1 MTYIQA
7 LKARKALTCG
17 LNVLAHVNPFYLMD
31 RALHVAGYS
40 NSDGGKV
47 IHEIGKASD
56 HKIAVMIDAVQ
67 LTADE
72 EFDLNGCTQMTSA
85 MKSIDHAIDS
95 LMAINGRMLNH
106 PIPDKYVG
114 RLLDER
120 KDLQRVIAMVNRI
133 NSHNTGLV
141 RFDPTS
147 ACDTSDGEIDD

>member
-31 RALHVAGYS
+31 RALAVAGYAD
-40 NSDGGKV
+40 SDGGRV

-67 LTADE
+67 LTDDE
-72 EFDLNGCTQMTSA
+72 KFDLNGCTQMTRT

-133 NSHNTGLV
+133 NSHNTGIV
-141 RFDPTS
+141 RVDENPGVET
-147 ACDTSDGEIDD
+147 DD

>member
-7 LKARKALTCG
+7 LKTRKALARG
-17 LNVLAHVNPFYLMD
+17 LNVLAHINPFYISD
-31 RALHVAGYS
+31 RALTVMGYA
-40 NSDGGKV
+40 NSDAGKL

-56 HKIAVMIDAVQ
+56 HKIALAIDAIQ
-67 LTADE
+67 LTDDE
-72 EFDLNGCTQMTSA
+72 KFDLNGCTQMTSA

-95 LMAINGRMLNH
+95 LTAINGRMLNH

-133 NSHNTGLV
+133 NSHNTGIIRV
-141 RFDPTS
+141 DQNPEV
-147 ACDTSDGEIDD
+147 DSDE